1 MLEEIDVKS
10 WETEMID
17 GLAGVKNKNETVV
30 FVCGECGVIAEQ
42 AYGAQNK
49 DQLAYLL
56 ICPKCGTILGEWTST
71 AARET
76 ELREFAKTVKL
87 RT

>member
-1 MLEEIDVKS
+1 
-10 WETEMID
+10 MID
-17 GLAGVKNKNETVV
+17 GLMGVKSKNETVV
-30 FVCGECGVIAEQ
+30 FGCGDCGIIAEQ

-56 ICPKCGTILGEWTST
+56 ICPRCAKILGEWTST
-71 AARET
+71 TARDT